1 MGLHVAHGPGSL
13 DRGPGADGLPS
24 SVHVPAGST
33 GVFDALGRLVH
44 LRLPDGVS
52 YERNLSGM
60 WSAGRERP
68 GQVIVVKTSETVDPD
83 LG

>member
-1 MGLHVAHGPGSL
+1 MSAGTDWTPNAVGLHVAHGLGSL

-33 GVFDALGRLVH
+33 GVFDASGQLMH

-52 YERNLSGM
+52 YEELV
-60 WSAGRERP
+60 AG
-68 GQVIVVKTSETVDPD
+68 VVGGAGS
-83 LG
+83 LRR